1 MVPATS
7 GARLS
12 QLEADVCPAS
22 DVLPGG
28 SRLERERWALR
39 SMGGERGFVHGVLRD
54 RLKVEIEQQLPC
66 RRGQLRDRYR
76 TWEEKYAVSLT
87 EEAASAAARTQMWDM
102 MRDMGY
108 TD

>member
-1 MVPATS
+1 
-7 GARLS
+7 
-12 QLEADVCPAS
+12 
-22 DVLPGG
+22 
-28 SRLERERWALR
+28 
-39 SMGGERGFVHGVLRD
+39 
-54 RLKVEIEQQLPC
+54 
-66 RRGQLRDRYR
+66 LRDRYR